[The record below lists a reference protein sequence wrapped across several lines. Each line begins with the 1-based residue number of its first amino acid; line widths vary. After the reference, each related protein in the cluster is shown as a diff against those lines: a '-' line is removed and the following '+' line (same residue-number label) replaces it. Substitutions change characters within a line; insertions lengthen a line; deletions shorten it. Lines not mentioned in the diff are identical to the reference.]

1 MLFPENLPF
10 GLIAGPMESMSMRDR
25 PISMPGGQLL
35 AGQDGAHLS
44 HGLAITEW
52 LAALPYPAAVLSFTN
67 NHLSTVVANTS
78 FHRRFRVG
86 CSGEPD
92 KPHAA
97 EWRDRI
103 VQSVRSGRDSE
114 SFELRRDGSLGPEYF
129 YCSVGR
135 LPKGDGESDL
145 FLFTAIDRTSDRT
158 MEKNLRREL
167 LSDGLTALPNR
178 TGFGEEIE
186 DRLANTSWPDNAQFG
201 ILAID
206 LSRFSRV
213 NESLGPMAGD
223 ELLITVAKRLKSS
236 LRQGD
241 VLARIGGNDFAIFA
255 RLNNGLSDALH
266 IVQRI
271 RNALSYPIRLSDLQI
286 RVDCAIGCALSTSL
300 TEDPEDVVRKAQ
312 AAVKIAKRS
321 GKVEIYRN
329 GVLKEAQR
337 RFSVESRLRDAL
349 AQGELTLAFQPLIH
363 LQTGEITGFEALTRW
378 QDEELGHVSPAE
390 FIAVAEESG
399 QITSL
404 GRWAAYEAAQ
414 ALSRWDAKFGQTLPV
429 GINVNLSPIQMARD
443 DVASMF
449 EEALRYSGISG
460 NRLTAELTESAIVAD
475 PEKARKLLFALKD
488 LQMPIAMDDF
498 GTGYS
503 NLASLH
509 SLPIDI
515 LKIDRSFVTSMLE
528 DRDKVVMVRTILS
541 LAESLGLRVTAEG
554 IETQQLAHAL
564 QNMGCWQGQG
574 YYFARPM
581 TEGDAYDYW
590 RARWNFETI

>member
-1 MLFPENLPF
+1 
-10 GLIAGPMESMSMRDR
+10 MESIAACNWPVKRSSEDPLGGGDDAQVDR
-25 PISMPGGQLL
+25 MAVGRQ
-35 AGQDGAHLS
+35 
-44 HGLAITEW
+44 W
-52 LAALPYPAAVLSFTN
+52 LAALPQPSAILSMCEEGDIIVLEANAAFTDAFRSHSLSQIMERA
-67 NHLSTVVANTS
+67 SI
-78 FHRRFRVG
+78 
-86 CSGEPD
+86 
-92 KPHAA
+92 
-97 EWRDRI
+97 EWRNRVQTFIESDR
-103 VQSVRSGRDSE
+103 SCE
-114 SFELRRDGSLGPEYF
+114 SFELRRDGTLGPEYF
-129 YCSVGR
+129 MCTIGR
-135 LPKGDGESDL
+135 LPTEGAPL
-145 FLFTAIDRTSDRT
+145 ILFTAIDRTSDRT
-158 MEKNLRREL
+158 IEKNLRREL

-178 TGFGEEIE
+178 TGFGEEID
-186 DRLANTSWPDNAQFG
+186 DRLSNTVWPDNAQFG
-201 ILAID
+201 IIAID

-271 RNALSYPIRLSDLQI
+271 REALSSPIRLSDLQI
-286 RVDCAIGCALSTSL
+286 RVDCAIGCALSIDL
-300 TEDPEDVVRKAQ
+300 KDDPDDVVRKAQ

-337 RFSVESRLRDAL
+337 RFSIESRLREAL
-349 AQGELTLAFQPLIH
+349 AHGGLTLAYQPLIH
-363 LQTGEITGFEALTRW
+363 LQTGEITGFEALARW
-378 QDEELGHVSPAE
+378 HDPELGHVAPVE

-399 QITSL
+399 LITSL

-414 ALSRWDAKFGQTLPV
+414 ALSRWDVRYGQPLPV
-429 GINVNLSPIQMARD
+429 GVNVNLSPIQMARD

-449 EEALRYSGISG
+449 EEALRYSGIAGS
-460 NRLTAELTESAIVAD
+460 RLTAELTESAIIAD
-475 PEKARKLLFALKD
+475 PDKARKLLFALKD

-498 GTGYS
+498 GTGFS

-515 LKIDRSFVTSMLE
+515 LKIDRSFVSSMAE
-528 DRDKVVMVRTILS
+528 DHDKAVIVRTILS
-541 LAESLGLRVTAEG
+541 LAESLNLKVTAEG
-554 IETQQLAHAL
+554 IETQELALAL
-564 QNMGCWQGQG
+564 QQMGCWQGQG

-581 TEGDAYDYW
+581 SEADAFDYW
-590 RARWNFETI
+590 RARWNFETV

>member
-1 MLFPENLPF
+1 MESTSVRNLPVKKASATPLQGGDDAHLASGINMPDWLSALPQLAAIF
-10 GLIAGPMESMSMRDR
+10 SYENNEITLVGGNARFAAAFQAQSERTDAAAKMAAAWRDR
-25 PISMPGGQLL
+25 
-35 AGQDGAHLS
+35 
-44 HGLAITEW
+44 
-52 LAALPYPAAVLSFTN
+52 VLSF
-67 NHLSTVVANTS
+67 
-78 FHRRFRVG
+78 
-86 CSGEPD
+86 
-92 KPHAA
+92 
-97 EWRDRI
+97 I
-103 VQSVRSGRDSE
+103 RSGRDSD
-114 SFELRRDGSLGPEYF
+114 SFELRRDGKLGPEYF
-129 YCSVGR
+129 MCTIGR
-135 LPKGDGESDL
+135 LPAVDGRPEHY
-145 FLFTAIDRTSDRT
+145 LFTATDRTGERT
-158 MEKNLRREL
+158 IEKNLRREL

-178 TGFGEEIE
+178 TGFGEEID
-186 DRLANTSWPDNAQFG
+186 DRLANFAWPDKAQFG
-201 ILAID
+201 IIAID

-271 RNALSYPIRLSDLQI
+271 KEALSSPIRLSDLQI
-286 RVDCAIGCALSTSL
+286 RVDCAIGCALSL
-300 TEDPEDVVRKAQ
+300 NLDDDPDDVVRKAQ

-337 RFSVESRLRDAL
+337 RFSIESRLREAL
-349 AQGELTLAFQPLIH
+349 AQGGLTLAYQPLIH
-363 LQTGEITGFEALTRW
+363 LQTGEITGFEALARW
-378 QDEELGHVSPAE
+378 NDEELGHVPPVE

-399 QITSL
+399 LITPL

-414 ALSRWDAKFGQTLPV
+414 ALSRWDAKFGQPLPV
-429 GINVNLSPIQMARD
+429 GVNVNLSPIQMARD

-449 EEALRYSGISG
+449 EEALRYAGISG
-460 NRLTAELTESAIVAD
+460 HRLTAELTESAIIAD
-475 PEKARKLLFALKD
+475 PDKARKLLVALKG

-498 GTGYS
+498 GTGFS

-515 LKIDRSFVTSMLE
+515 LKIDRSFVSTMLE
-528 DRDKVVMVRTILS
+528 DHDKAVIVRTILS
-541 LAESLGLRVTAEG
+541 LAESLNLKVTAEG
-554 IETQQLAHAL
+554 IETQALALAL
-564 QNMGCWQGQG
+564 QQMGCWQGQG
-574 YYFARPM
+574 YHFAKPM
-581 TEGDAYDYW
+581 PEAEAFDYW

>member
-1 MLFPENLPF
+1 
-10 GLIAGPMESMSMRDR
+10 MESTSMRDR
-25 PISMPGGQLL
+25 PDDMPKVELL
-35 AGQDGAHLS
+35 PGVDDAHPVHPVTMS
-44 HGLAITEW
+44 EW
-52 LAALPYPAAVLSFTN
+52 LAALPHPSATFSFENNILS
-67 NHLSTVVANTS
+67 VVAINSS
-78 FHRRFRVG
+78 FRRYFDPTMDEAV
-86 CSGEPD
+86 
-92 KPHAA
+92 KPAHAA
-97 EWRDRI
+97 EWRNRI
-103 VQSVRSGRDSE
+103 VQYVQSARDSE
-114 SFELRRDGSLGPEYF
+114 SFELRRDGVLGPEYF
-129 YCSVGR
+129 HCTLGR
-135 LPKGDGESDL
+135 LPELEGRPNL
-145 FLFTAIDRTSDRT
+145 FLFTALDRTSDRAI
-158 MEKNLRREL
+158 EKNLRREL

-178 TGFGEEIE
+178 TGFGEEID
-186 DRLANTSWPDNAQFG
+186 DRLRNTPWPDNAQFG
-201 ILAID
+201 IIAID

-241 VLARIGGNDFAIFA
+241 VLARIGGNDFAVFA

-271 RNALSYPIRLSDLQI
+271 RDALSYPIRLSDLQI
-286 RVDCAIGCALSTSL
+286 RVDCAIGCALSLSL
-300 TEDPEDVVRKAQ
+300 SEDPDDVVRKAQ

-349 AQGELTLAFQPLIH
+349 AQGGLTLAFQPLIH
-363 LQTGEITGFEALTRW
+363 LQTGEITGFEALARW
-378 QDEELGHVSPAE
+378 NDDELGDVSPTE

-399 QITSL
+399 LITPL

-414 ALSRWDAKFGQTLPV
+414 ALSRWDAKFGQPLPV
-429 GINVNLSPIQMARD
+429 GVNVNLSPIQMARD

-475 PEKARKLLFALKD
+475 PEKAKKLLFALKD
-488 LQMPIAMDDF
+488 LHMPIAMDDF

-515 LKIDRSFVTSMLE
+515 LKIDRSFVSSMLE
-528 DRDKVVMVRTILS
+528 DRDKEIMVRTILS
-541 LAESLGLRVTAEG
+541 LAESLGLHVTAEG

-564 QNMGCWQGQG
+564 QNLGCWQGQG

-581 TEGDAYDYW
+581 AEADAFDYW
-590 RARWNFETI
+590 RARWNFETV

>member
-1 MLFPENLPF
+1 MAV
-10 GLIAGPMESMSMRDR
+10 GR
-25 PISMPGGQLL
+25 Q
-35 AGQDGAHLS
+35 
-44 HGLAITEW
+44 W
-52 LAALPYPAAVLSFTN
+52 LAALPQPSAILSMCEEGDIIVLEANAAFTDAFRSHSLSQIMERA
-67 NHLSTVVANTS
+67 SI
-78 FHRRFRVG
+78 
-86 CSGEPD
+86 
-92 KPHAA
+92 
-97 EWRDRI
+97 EWRNRVETFIESDR
-103 VQSVRSGRDSE
+103 SCE
-114 SFELRRDGSLGPEYF
+114 SFELRRDGTLGPEYF
-129 YCSVGR
+129 MCTIGR
-135 LPKGDGESDL
+135 LPTEGAPL
-145 FLFTAIDRTSDRT
+145 ILFTAIDRTSDRT
-158 MEKNLRREL
+158 IEKNLRREL

-178 TGFGEEIE
+178 TGFGEEID
-186 DRLANTSWPDNAQFG
+186 DRLSNTVWPDNAQFG
-201 ILAID
+201 IIAID

-271 RNALSYPIRLSDLQI
+271 REALSSPIRLSDLQI
-286 RVDCAIGCALSTSL
+286 RVDCAIGCALSIDL
-300 TEDPEDVVRKAQ
+300 KDDPDDVVRKAQ

-337 RFSVESRLRDAL
+337 RFSIESRLREAL
-349 AQGELTLAFQPLIH
+349 AHGGLTLAYQPLIH
-363 LQTGEITGFEALTRW
+363 LQTGEITGFEALARW
-378 QDEELGHVSPAE
+378 HDPELGHVAPVE

-399 QITSL
+399 LITSL

-414 ALSRWDAKFGQTLPV
+414 ALSRWDVRYGQPLPV
-429 GINVNLSPIQMARD
+429 GVNVNLSPIQMARD

-449 EEALRYSGISG
+449 EEALRYSGIAGS
-460 NRLTAELTESAIVAD
+460 RLTAELTESAIIAD
-475 PEKARKLLFALKD
+475 PDKARKLLFALKD

-498 GTGYS
+498 GTGFS

-515 LKIDRSFVTSMLE
+515 LKIDRSFVSSMAE
-528 DRDKVVMVRTILS
+528 DHDKAVIVRTILS
-541 LAESLGLRVTAEG
+541 LAESLNLKVTAEG
-554 IETQQLAHAL
+554 IETQELALAL
-564 QNMGCWQGQG
+564 QQMGCWQGQG

-581 TEGDAYDYW
+581 SEADAFDYW
-590 RARWNFETI
+590 RARWNFETV

>member
-1 MLFPENLPF
+1 MPT
-10 GLIAGPMESMSMRDR
+10 ADAVVVRDR
-25 PISMPGGQLL
+25 VPASCT
-35 AGQDGAHLS
+35 A
-44 HGLAITEW
+44 W
-52 LAALPYPAAVLSFTN
+52 LEALPQSAAIYSFN
-67 NHLSTVVANTS
+67 NNELARVAANNRFNSKHQQFREEDAGCDDLTKQWHHQVSS
-78 FHRRFRVG
+78 FL
-86 CSGEPD
+86 
-92 KPHAA
+92 
-97 EWRDRI
+97 
-103 VQSVRSGRDSE
+103 DSE
-114 SFELRRDGSLGPEYF
+114 RSHRTFELRRDGKLGAQYF
-129 YCSVGR
+129 YCTLGR
-135 LPKGDGESDL
+135 LADEGSNAEY
-145 FLFTAIDRTSDRT
+145 FLFTATDRTTERAL
-158 MEKNLRREL
+158 EKNLRREL

-178 TGFGEEIE
+178 TGFGEEID
-186 DRLANTSWPDNAQFG
+186 DRLSNGVWPEKAQFG
-201 ILAID
+201 IIAID

-271 RNALSYPIRLSDLQI
+271 RESLNSPIRLSDLQI

-300 TEDPEDVVRKAQ
+300 GDDPDDVVRKAQ

-349 AQGELTLAFQPLIH
+349 AQGQLTLAYQPLIH
-363 LQTGEITGFEALTRW
+363 LHTGEVTGFEALARW
-378 QDEELGHVSPAE
+378 NDPELGHVSPVE
-390 FIAVAEESG
+390 FVAVAEESSL
-399 QITSL
+399 ITPL

-414 ALSRWDAKFGQTLPV
+414 ALSRWDARYGEAIPV
-429 GINVNLSPIQMARD
+429 SVNVNLSPIQMARD

-449 EEALRYSGISG
+449 EEALRYSGIAG
-460 NRLTAELTESAIVAD
+460 KRMTAEVTESAIVAD
-475 PEKARKLLFALKD
+475 PDKARKLLVALKD
-488 LQMPIAMDDF
+488 LDMSIAMDDF
-498 GTGYS
+498 GTGFS

-515 LKIDRSFVTSMLE
+515 LKIDRSFVTTMLE
-528 DRDKVVMVRTILS
+528 DRDKEIIVRTILS
-541 LAESLGLRVTAEG
+541 LAESLNLRVTAEG
-554 IETQQLAHAL
+554 IETQDLALAL
-564 QNMGCWQGQG
+564 QKLGCWQGQG
-574 YYFARPM
+574 YHFAKPM
-581 TEGDAYDYW
+581 AEADAYDYW

>member
-1 MLFPENLPF
+1 
-10 GLIAGPMESMSMRDR
+10 MESMSVRNWPVEKASGD
-25 PISMPGGQLL
+25 PLPGDEPLHPAQMIGT
-35 AGQDGAHLS
+35 
-44 HGLAITEW
+44 TEW
-52 LAALPYPAAVLSFTN
+52 LGALSQAAAILSFDNGIITIDQGN
-67 NHLSTVVANTS
+67 
-78 FHRRFRVG
+78 RRFARG
-86 CSGEPD
+86 FREYEAHGGGKSQ
-92 KPHAA
+92 AA
-97 EWRDRI
+97 SEWRERI
-103 VQSVRSGRDSE
+103 TAFIQTDQDSD
-114 SFELRRDGSLGPEYF
+114 SFEIRQDGKLGPEYF
-129 YCSVGR
+129 LCTIGR
-135 LPKGDGESDL
+135 LRATDSHPERY
-145 FLFTAIDRTSDRT
+145 LFTAIDRTSERT
-158 MEKNLRREL
+158 IEKNLRREL

-178 TGFGEEIE
+178 TGFGEEID
-186 DRLANTSWPDNAQFG
+186 DRLANSSWSDNANYG
-201 ILAID
+201 IIAID

-271 RNALSYPIRLSDLQI
+271 KEALGSPSRLSGLQI
-286 RVDCAIGCALSTSL
+286 RVDCAIGCALSTSVKD
-300 TEDPEDVVRKAQ
+300 DPDDIVRKAQ

-337 RFSVESRLRDAL
+337 RVSIESRLRDAL
-349 AQGELTLAFQPLIH
+349 AQGGLTLAFQPLIH
-363 LQTGEITGFEALTRW
+363 LQTGEITGFEALARW
-378 QDEELGHVSPAE
+378 DDEELGSVPPVE

-399 QITSL
+399 LITPL

-414 ALSRWDAKFGQTLPV
+414 ALSRWDAKFGQPLPV

-449 EEALRYSGISG
+449 EEALRYAGIVG
-460 NRLTAELTESAIVAD
+460 NRMTAELTESAIIAD
-475 PEKARKLLFALKD
+475 PDKARKLLFALKD

-498 GTGYS
+498 GTGFS

-515 LKIDRSFVTSMLE
+515 LKIDRSFVSSMLE
-528 DRDKVVMVRTILS
+528 DRDKAVIVRTILS
-541 LAESLGLRVTAEG
+541 LAESLNLRVTAEG
-554 IETQQLAHAL
+554 IETQELALAL
-564 QNMGCWQGQG
+564 QQMGCWQGQG
-574 YYFARPM
+574 YYFAKAMP
-581 TEGDAYDYW
+581 EADAFDYW
-590 RARWNFETI
+590 RARWNFETV

>member
-1 MLFPENLPF
+1 
-10 GLIAGPMESMSMRDR
+10 MESISVRNWPIGTTSIDPQGRDDESY
-25 PISMPGGQLL
+25 PQQLV
-35 AGQDGAHLS
+35 GIRQ
-44 HGLAITEW
+44 W
-52 LAALPYPAAVLSFTN
+52 LAALPQSSAILSFEN
-67 NHLSTVVANTS
+67 NELSIIDGNE
-78 FHRRFRVG
+78 RFLKAVRESQEKGAVG
-86 CSGEPD
+86 AQMAIEL
-92 KPHAA
+92 
-97 EWRDRI
+97 RDRI
-103 VQSVRSGRDSE
+103 AKFVPTNRQSD
-114 SFELRRDGSLGPEYF
+114 SFEIRRDGKLGPEYF
-129 YCSVGR
+129 MCTIGR
-135 LPKGDGESDL
+135 LPAVEGQPEYYL
-145 FLFTAIDRTSDRT
+145 VTATDRTSERT
-158 MEKNLRREL
+158 IEKNLRREL

-178 TGFGEEIE
+178 TGFGEDID
-186 DRLANTSWPDNAQFG
+186 DRLSNETWPESAQFG
-201 ILAID
+201 IIAID

-271 RNALSYPIRLSDLQI
+271 KESLSSPIRLSDLQI

-300 TEDPEDVVRKAQ
+300 DSDPDDIVRKAQ

-337 RFSVESRLRDAL
+337 RFSIESRLRDAL
-349 AQGELTLAFQPLIH
+349 AQGGLTLAYQPLIH
-363 LQTGEITGFEALTRW
+363 LQTGEITGFEALARW
-378 QDEELGHVSPAE
+378 DDPELGNVSPVE

-399 QITSL
+399 LITSL

-414 ALSRWDAKFGQTLPV
+414 ALSRWDSKFGQPLSV
-429 GINVNLSPIQMARD
+429 GVNVNLSPIQMARD

-449 EEALRYSGISG
+449 EESLRYSGIAG
-460 NRLTAELTESAIVAD
+460 ARLTAEVTESAIVAD
-475 PEKARKLLFALKD
+475 PDKARKLLFALKD

-498 GTGYS
+498 GTGFS

-515 LKIDRSFVTSMLE
+515 LKIDRSFVSNMIE
-528 DRDKVVMVRTILS
+528 DRDKQVIVRTILS
-541 LAESLGLRVTAEG
+541 LAESLNLRVTAEG
-554 IETQQLAHAL
+554 IETQELALAL
-564 QNMGCWQGQG
+564 QKLGCWQGQG
-574 YYFARPM
+574 YHFARPM
-581 TEGDAYDYW
+581 TEADAFDYW
-590 RARWNFETI
+590 RARWNFETV

>member
-1 MLFPENLPF
+1 
-10 GLIAGPMESMSMRDR
+10 MSMRDR
-25 PISMPGGQLL
+25 PTETPDDGPLSGPDDAHPTHRVAL
-35 AGQDGAHLS
+35 AD
-44 HGLAITEW
+44 W
-52 LAALPYPAAVLSFTN
+52 LIALPYPGAIISFKDNELSMVATNAAFGN
-67 NHLSTVVANTS
+67 YFA
-78 FHRRFRVG
+78 G
-86 CSGEPD
+86 PD
-92 KPHAA
+92 APERPHAA
-97 EWRDRI
+97 EWRQRI
-103 VQSVRSGRDSE
+103 IQCIQSDRDSE
-114 SFELRRDGSLGPEYF
+114 AFELRRDGILGPEYF
-129 YCSVGR
+129 YCTVGR
-135 LPKGDGESDL
+135 LPKLAGQPDL
-145 FLFTAIDRTSDRT
+145 FLFTALDRTSDRAI
-158 MEKNLRREL
+158 EKNLRREL

-186 DRLANTSWPDNAQFG
+186 DRLSNMPWPDNAQFG
-201 ILAID
+201 IIAID

-223 ELLITVAKRLKSS
+223 ELLITVAKRLKSG

-271 RNALSYPIRLSDLQI
+271 RDALSYPIRLSDLQI

-300 TEDPEDVVRKAQ
+300 SEDPEDVVRKAQ

-363 LQTGEITGFEALTRW
+363 LQTGEITGFEALARW
-378 QDEELGHVSPAE
+378 EDDELGHVSPVE

-399 QITSL
+399 LITSL

-414 ALSRWDAKFGQTLPV
+414 ALSRWDAKFGQPVPV
-429 GINVNLSPIQMARD
+429 GVNVNLSPIQMARD

-449 EEALRYSGISG
+449 EESLRYSGISG
-460 NRLTAELTESAIVAD
+460 NRLTAELTESAIIAD

-488 LQMPIAMDDF
+488 LHMPIAMDDF

-528 DRDKVVMVRTILS
+528 DRDKEIMVRTILS
-541 LAESLGLRVTAEG
+541 LAESLGLHVTAEG
-554 IETQQLAHAL
+554 IETQELALAL
-564 QNMGCWQGQG
+564 QNLGCWQGQG

-581 TEGDAYDYW
+581 PEAEAFDYW
-590 RARWNFETI
+590 RARWNFETV

>member
-1 MLFPENLPF
+1 MESTSVRNLPVKQAS
-10 GLIAGPMESMSMRDR
+10 GTPL
-25 PISMPGGQLL
+25 PGG
-35 AGQDGAHLS
+35 DEAHRAPGVSIADWLS
-44 HGLAITEW
+44 ALPQ
-52 LAALPYPAAVLSFTN
+52 LAAIFSYENEEISLICGNGRFASSFEAQSERTDAAKM
-67 NHLSTVVANTS
+67 VA
-78 FHRRFRVG
+78 
-86 CSGEPD
+86 
-92 KPHAA
+92 A
-97 EWRDRI
+97 WRDRVLGFI
-103 VQSVRSGRDSE
+103 RSGRESE
-114 SFELRRDGSLGPEYF
+114 SFELRRDGKLGPEYF
-129 YCSVGR
+129 MCTIGR
-135 LPKGDGESDL
+135 LPAAEGRPEQY
-145 FLFTAIDRTSDRT
+145 LFTATDRTGERT
-158 MEKNLRREL
+158 IEKNLRREL

-178 TGFGEEIE
+178 TGFGEEID
-186 DRLANTSWPDNAQFG
+186 DRLANSAWPDKAQFG
-201 ILAID
+201 IIAID

-271 RNALSYPIRLSDLQI
+271 KEALSSPIRLSDLQI
-286 RVDCAIGCALSTSL
+286 RVDCAIGCALSL
-300 TEDPEDVVRKAQ
+300 NLDDDPDDVVRKAQ

-337 RFSVESRLRDAL
+337 RFSIESRLRDAL
-349 AQGELTLAFQPLIH
+349 AQGGLTLAYQPLIH
-363 LQTGEITGFEALTRW
+363 LQTGEVTGFEALARW
-378 QDEELGHVSPAE
+378 NDEELGNVSPVE

-399 QITSL
+399 LITPL

-414 ALSRWDAKFGQTLPV
+414 ALSRWDAQFGQPLPV
-429 GINVNLSPIQMARD
+429 GVNVNLSPIQMARD

-449 EEALRYSGISG
+449 EEALRYAGIG
-460 NRLTAELTESAIVAD
+460 GHRLTAELTESAIIAD
-475 PEKARKLLFALKD
+475 PDKARKLLVALKG

-498 GTGYS
+498 GTGFS

-515 LKIDRSFVTSMLE
+515 LKIDRSFVSTMLE
-528 DRDKVVMVRTILS
+528 DHDKAVIVRTILS
-541 LAESLGLRVTAEG
+541 LAESLNLKVTAEG
-554 IETQQLAHAL
+554 IETQALALSL
-564 QNMGCWQGQG
+564 QQMGCWQGQG
-574 YYFARPM
+574 YHFAKPM
-581 TEGDAYDYW
+581 PEAEAFDYW

>member
-1 MLFPENLPF
+1 
-10 GLIAGPMESMSMRDR
+10 MESMSVRDGPAERESCDPQTGIDEPR
-25 PISMPGGQLL
+25 PSLMH
-35 AGQDGAHLS
+35 GAVD
-44 HGLAITEW
+44 W
-52 LAALPYPAAVLSFTN
+52 LAALSQAAAILSYEN
-67 NHLSTVVANTS
+67 NDIIVRQVNEAFL
-78 FHRRFRVG
+78 RRFEADIANNNVLLT
-86 CSGEPD
+86 SGPD
-92 KPHAA
+92 
-97 EWRDRI
+97 WRKRLEAFVATDSD
-103 VQSVRSGRDSE
+103 SV
-114 SFELRRDGSLGPEYF
+114 SFESRRDGKLGPEF
-129 YCSVGR
+129 FLCTIGR
-135 LPKGDGESDL
+135 LRASADQSEQYL
-145 FLFTAIDRTSDRT
+145 VTAVDRTSERT
-158 MEKNLRREL
+158 IEKNLRREL

-178 TGFGEEIE
+178 TGFGEEID
-186 DRLANTSWPDNAQFG
+186 DRLANSSWPENARFG
-201 ILAID
+201 IIAID

-271 RNALSYPIRLSDLQI
+271 KDALDQPIRLSDLQI

-300 TEDPEDVVRKAQ
+300 GDDPDDVVRKAQ
-312 AAVKIAKRS
+312 AAVKIAKHS

-337 RFSVESRLRDAL
+337 RFSIESRLRDAL
-349 AQGELTLAFQPLIH
+349 SQGHLTLAYQPLIH
-363 LQTGEITGFEALTRW
+363 LQSGEVTGFEALARW
-378 QDEELGHVSPAE
+378 DDPDLGKVPPVE

-399 QITSL
+399 LITSL

-414 ALSRWDAKFGQTLPV
+414 ALSRWDLKFGQPLPV
-429 GINVNLSPIQMARD
+429 GVNVNLSPIQMARD

-449 EEALRYSGISG
+449 EEALRYSGIAG
-460 NRLTAELTESAIVAD
+460 KRLTAEITESAIIAD
-475 PEKARKLLFALKD
+475 PDKARKLLNALKD

-498 GTGYS
+498 GTGFS

-515 LKIDRSFVTSMLE
+515 LKIDRSFVSSMLE
-528 DRDKVVMVRTILS
+528 DRDKAVIVRTILS
-541 LAESLGLRVTAEG
+541 LAESLGLHVTAEG

-564 QNMGCWQGQG
+564 QSMGCWQGQG
-574 YYFARPM
+574 YYFAKPM
-581 TEGDAYDYW
+581 SEAKAFDYW

>member
-1 MLFPENLPF
+1 MPTRHRP
-10 GLIAGPMESMSMRDR
+10 PDR
-25 PISMPGGQLL
+25 SSEDP
-35 AGQDGAHLS
+35 LS
-44 HGLAITEW
+44 GFARAQASITVEMVDW
-52 LAALPYPAAVLSFTN
+52 LAALP
-67 NHLSTVVANTS
+67 
-78 FHRRFRVG
+78 
-86 CSGEPD
+86 
-92 KPHAA
+92 HAA
-97 EWRDRI
+97 SILCFENNKLNRISANDSFVRSFPQTVDPADEPSHYDEWRLRI
-103 VQSVRSGRDSE
+103 MEFVRSGQPSDL
-114 SFELRRDGSLGPEYF
+114 FELRRDGSLGPEYF
-129 YCSVGR
+129 LCTVGL
-135 LPKGDGESDL
+135 LPSDEPQRSL
-145 FLFTAIDRTSDRT
+145 ILFTAIDRTSDRVI
-158 MEKNLRREL
+158 EKNLRREL

-178 TGFGEEIE
+178 AGFGEEID
-186 DRLANTSWPDNAQFG
+186 DRLANLPWPENAQFG
-201 ILAID
+201 IIAID

-271 RNALSYPIRLSDLQI
+271 RDALSSPIRLTDLQI

-300 TEDPEDVVRKAQ
+300 DDDPDDVVRKAQ

-337 RFSVESRLRDAL
+337 RFSIESRLRAAL
-349 AQGELTLAFQPLIH
+349 AQGGLTLAFQPLIH
-363 LQTGEITGFEALTRW
+363 LQTGEITGFEALARW
-378 QDEELGHVSPAE
+378 EDPDLGSVSPVE

-399 QITSL
+399 LITPL

-414 ALSRWDAKFGQTLPV
+414 ALSRWDAKFGQRLAV
-429 GINVNLSPIQMARD
+429 GVNVNLSPIQMARD

-449 EEALRYSGISG
+449 EESLRYSGIAG
-460 NRLTAELTESAIVAD
+460 NRLTAELTESAIIAD
-475 PEKARKLLFALKD
+475 PDKARKLLVALKD
-488 LQMPIAMDDF
+488 LQMSIAMDDF

-515 LKIDRSFVTSMLE
+515 LKIDRSFVSSML
-528 DRDKVVMVRTILS
+528 DDKDKTAIVRTILS
-541 LAESLGLRVTAEG
+541 LAESLNLSVTAEG
-554 IETQQLAHAL
+554 IETQELAHAL
-564 QNMGCWQGQG
+564 QVMGCGYGQG

-581 TEGDAYDYW
+581 PEAEAFDYW
-590 RARWNFETI
+590 RARWNFETV

>member
-1 MLFPENLPF
+1 MESTSVRNLPVKQASATPLP
-10 GLIAGPMESMSMRDR
+10 GGDDAHLALG
-25 PISMPGGQLL
+25 ISMP
-35 AGQDGAHLS
+35 DWLS
-44 HGLAITEW
+44 ALPQ
-52 LAALPYPAAVLSFTN
+52 LAAIFSYENNEIALVSGNVRFVAAFQAQSERTDAAAKMAAAWRDRVLSF
-67 NHLSTVVANTS
+67 
-78 FHRRFRVG
+78 
-86 CSGEPD
+86 
-92 KPHAA
+92 
-97 EWRDRI
+97 I
-103 VQSVRSGRDSE
+103 RSERDSD
-114 SFELRRDGSLGPEYF
+114 SFELRRDGKLGPEYF
-129 YCSVGR
+129 MCTIGR
-135 LPKGDGESDL
+135 LPAVDGRPEHY
-145 FLFTAIDRTSDRT
+145 LFTATDRTGERT
-158 MEKNLRREL
+158 IEKNLRREL

-178 TGFGEEIE
+178 TGFGEEID
-186 DRLANTSWPDNAQFG
+186 DRLTNSAWPDNAQFG
-201 ILAID
+201 IIAID

-271 RNALSYPIRLSDLQI
+271 KESLSSPIRLSDLQI
-286 RVDCAIGCALSTSL
+286 RVDCAIGCALSL
-300 TEDPEDVVRKAQ
+300 NLDDDPDDVVRKAQ

-337 RFSVESRLRDAL
+337 RFSIESRLREAL
-349 AQGELTLAFQPLIH
+349 AQGGLTLAYQPLIH
-363 LQTGEITGFEALTRW
+363 LQTGEITGFEALARW
-378 QDEELGHVSPAE
+378 NDEELGHVPPVE

-399 QITSL
+399 LITPL

-414 ALSRWDAKFGQTLPV
+414 ALSRWDAKFGQPLPV
-429 GINVNLSPIQMARD
+429 GVNVNLSPIQMARD

-449 EEALRYSGISG
+449 EEALRYAGISG
-460 NRLTAELTESAIVAD
+460 HRLTAELTESAIIAD
-475 PEKARKLLFALKD
+475 PDKARKLLVALKG

-498 GTGYS
+498 GTGFS

-515 LKIDRSFVTSMLE
+515 LKIDRSFVSTMLE
-528 DRDKVVMVRTILS
+528 DHDKAVIVRTILS
-541 LAESLGLRVTAEG
+541 LAESLNLKVTAEG
-554 IETQQLAHAL
+554 IETQALALAL
-564 QNMGCWQGQG
+564 QQMGCWQGQG
-574 YYFARPM
+574 YHFAKPM
-581 TEGDAYDYW
+581 PEAEAFDYW

>member
-1 MLFPENLPF
+1 MESVSVRNLPVRPADALPLPGKDF
-10 GLIAGPMESMSMRDR
+10 ACRDR
-25 PISMPGGQLL
+25 CIPMDQW
-35 AGQDGAHLS
+35 LS
-44 HGLAITEW
+44 ALPQ
-52 LAALPYPAAVLSFTN
+52 LAAIFAMGREGIAMISGNDRYLALVQDVKDTPALARIS
-67 NHLSTVVANTS
+67 
-78 FHRRFRVG
+78 
-86 CSGEPD
+86 
-92 KPHAA
+92 A
-97 EWRDRI
+97 EFVERLTAFSQSDRE
-103 VQSVRSGRDSE
+103 SE
-114 SFELRRDGSLGPEYF
+114 TFEIRRDGKLGPEYF
-129 YCSVGR
+129 LCTIGR
-135 LPKGDGESDL
+135 LPVGEIDTPL
-145 FLFTAIDRTSDRT
+145 FLFTATDRTSERAI
-158 MEKNLRREL
+158 EKNLRREL

-178 TGFGEEIE
+178 TGFGEEID
-186 DRLANTSWPDNAQFG
+186 DRLKNAVWPDNAQFG
-201 ILAID
+201 IIAID

-213 NESLGPMAGD
+213 NESLGPIAGD

-255 RLNNGLSDALH
+255 RLNNGLSDALQ

-271 RNALSYPIRLSDLQI
+271 KEALSSPIRLSDLQI

-300 TEDPEDVVRKAQ
+300 DDDPEDVVRKAQ

-329 GVLKEAQR
+329 GVLKEAHR

-349 AQGELTLAFQPLIH
+349 AQGGLTLAYQPLIH
-363 LQTGEITGFEALTRW
+363 LHTGEVTGFEALARW
-378 QDEELGHVSPAE
+378 NDAELGDVSPVE

-399 QITSL
+399 LITPL

-414 ALSRWDAKFGQTLPV
+414 ALARWDAQFGQPLPV

-449 EEALRYSGISG
+449 EEALRYSGVDG
-460 NRLTAELTESAIVAD
+460 HRLTAELTESAIIAD
-475 PEKARKLLFALKD
+475 PDKARKLLVALKD
-488 LQMPIAMDDF
+488 LNMSVAMDDF
-498 GTGYS
+498 GTGFS

-515 LKIDRSFVTSMLE
+515 LKIDRSFVSSMLG
-528 DRDKVVMVRTILS
+528 DRDKAVIVRTILS
-541 LAESLGLRVTAEG
+541 LAESLNLKVTAEG
-554 IETQQLAHAL
+554 IETQELAHAL
-564 QNMGCWQGQG
+564 QQMGCWQGQG

-581 TEGDAYDYW
+581 AEADAFAYW

>member
-1 MLFPENLPF
+1 MA
-10 GLIAGPMESMSMRDR
+10 AGR
-25 PISMPGGQLL
+25 Q
-35 AGQDGAHLS
+35 
-44 HGLAITEW
+44 W
-52 LAALPYPAAVLSFTN
+52 LAAIPQPAAILSLRDEDDIFVLEANAAFTDSFR
-67 NHLSTVVANTS
+67 S
-78 FHRRFRVG
+78 RRISQIMEQV
-86 CSGEPD
+86 
-92 KPHAA
+92 AA
-97 EWRDRI
+97 EWRDRVNSFI
-103 VQSVRSGRDSE
+103 QSDRVCD
-114 SFELRRDGSLGPEYF
+114 SFELRRDGPLGPEYF
-129 YCSVGR
+129 MCTIGR
-135 LPKGDGESDL
+135 LPVDGPAQ

-158 MEKNLRREL
+158 IEKNLRREL

-178 TGFGEEIE
+178 TGFGEEID
-186 DRLANTSWPDNAQFG
+186 DRLSNTVWPDNAQFG
-201 ILAID
+201 IIAID

-271 RNALSYPIRLSDLQI
+271 REALSSPIRLSDLQI
-286 RVDCAIGCALSTSL
+286 RVDCAIGCALSIDL
-300 TEDPEDVVRKAQ
+300 QDDPDDVVRKAQ

-337 RFSVESRLRDAL
+337 RFSIESRLREAL
-349 AQGELTLAFQPLIH
+349 AHGGLTLAYQPLIH
-363 LQTGEITGFEALTRW
+363 LQTGEITGFEALARW
-378 QDEELGHVSPAE
+378 NDPELGHVPPVE

-399 QITSL
+399 LITSL

-414 ALSRWDAKFGQTLPV
+414 ALSRWDVRFGQPLPV
-429 GINVNLSPIQMARD
+429 GVNVNLSPIQMARD

-449 EEALRYSGISG
+449 EEALRYSGIAGS
-460 NRLTAELTESAIVAD
+460 RLTAELTESAIIAD
-475 PEKARKLLFALKD
+475 PDKARKLLFALKD

-498 GTGYS
+498 GTGFS

-515 LKIDRSFVTSMLE
+515 LKIDRSFVSSMAE
-528 DRDKVVMVRTILS
+528 DRDKAVIVRTILS
-541 LAESLGLRVTAEG
+541 LAESLNLKVTAEG
-554 IETQQLAHAL
+554 IETQELALAL
-564 QNMGCWQGQG
+564 QQMGCWQGQG
-574 YYFARPM
+574 YYFAKPM
-581 TEGDAYDYW
+581 TEADAFDYW

>member
-1 MLFPENLPF
+1 
-10 GLIAGPMESMSMRDR
+10 MESIAACNWPVNRSSVD
-25 PISMPGGQLL
+25 PLGGGDDAHIDQMA
-35 AGQDGAHLS
+35 AGRQ
-44 HGLAITEW
+44 W
-52 LAALPYPAAVLSFTN
+52 LAAIPQPAAILSLRDEDDIFVLEANAAFTDSFR
-67 NHLSTVVANTS
+67 S
-78 FHRRFRVG
+78 RRISQIMEQV
-86 CSGEPD
+86 
-92 KPHAA
+92 AA
-97 EWRDRI
+97 EWRDRVNSFI
-103 VQSVRSGRDSE
+103 QSDRVCD
-114 SFELRRDGSLGPEYF
+114 SFELRRDGPLGPEYF
-129 YCSVGR
+129 MCTIGR
-135 LPKGDGESDL
+135 LPVDGPAQ

-158 MEKNLRREL
+158 IEKNLRREL

-178 TGFGEEIE
+178 TGFGEEID
-186 DRLANTSWPDNAQFG
+186 DRLSNTVWPDNAQFG
-201 ILAID
+201 IIAID

-271 RNALSYPIRLSDLQI
+271 REALSSPIRLSDLQI
-286 RVDCAIGCALSTSL
+286 RVDCAIGCALSIDL
-300 TEDPEDVVRKAQ
+300 QDDPDDVVRKAQ

-337 RFSVESRLRDAL
+337 RFSIESRLREAL
-349 AQGELTLAFQPLIH
+349 AHGGLTLAYQPLIH
-363 LQTGEITGFEALTRW
+363 LQTGEITGFEALARW
-378 QDEELGHVSPAE
+378 NDPELGHVPPVE

-399 QITSL
+399 LITSL

-414 ALSRWDAKFGQTLPV
+414 ALSRWDVRFGQPLPV
-429 GINVNLSPIQMARD
+429 GVNVNLSPIQMARD

-449 EEALRYSGISG
+449 EEALRYSGIAGS
-460 NRLTAELTESAIVAD
+460 RLTAELTESAIIAD
-475 PEKARKLLFALKD
+475 PDKARKLLFALKD

-498 GTGYS
+498 GTGFS

-515 LKIDRSFVTSMLE
+515 LKIDRSFVSSMAE
-528 DRDKVVMVRTILS
+528 DRDKAVIVRTILS
-541 LAESLGLRVTAEG
+541 LAESLNLKVTAEG
-554 IETQQLAHAL
+554 IETQELALAL
-564 QNMGCWQGQG
+564 QQMGCWQGQG
-574 YYFARPM
+574 YYFAKPM
-581 TEGDAYDYW
+581 TEADAFDYW